1 MAFLRPS
8 PWSYTL
14 GTLPTVRTSTYIHV
28 HAHVHAHAHT
38 HTCACA
44 CTCACTCT
52 CTCAC
57 TYACTCTCTCDMS
70 MSRLACD
77 GHDDGGP
84 LIRCAMVRNVRH
96 CMVLIRGSG
105 ARRSSWRGGF
115 HIFASYSEIS
125 LVSHPSLGPA
135 GPPGFACHSRVT
147 DVAAP
152 GLGLYSLSLFLTVHF
167 PLTCTL

>member
-1 MAFLRPS
+1 MDMSHVHVHVHA
-8 PWSYTL
+8 Y
-14 GTLPTVRTSTYIHV
+14 VHAHVHVHV
-28 HAHVHAHAHT
+28 HAHVHAHV
-38 HTCACA
+38 TCPC
-44 CTCACTCT
+44 
-52 CTCAC
+52 
-57 TYACTCTCTCDMS
+57 
-70 MSRLACD
+70 MSRHTCD
-77 GHDDGGP
+77 GHADGGL

-125 LVSHPSLGPA
+125 LFSHPSLGPA